1 MPGKPGFLVYDAE
14 RREYLE
20 SFKKPVKG
28 CDVAVTR
35 WTESPRDA
43 MRFKVYA
50 AAQSA
55 VEWMNVGGRGAC
67 KVVEDRDGY
76 E

>member
-20 SFKKPVKG
+20 TFKKPVKG
-28 CDVAVTR
+28 CDVAVTQ
-35 WTESPRDA
+35 WTESPRYA

-50 AAQSA
+50 AAVSA
-55 VEWMNVGGRGAC
+55 AEWMNDGGRGMC
-67 KVVEDRDGY
+67 RIVEDVSGY